1 MFDNDEIREIAEDKK
16 IEILIGEFDIRVPT
30 GTSDMISPNAI
41 DDIERDY
48 PNIKIT
54 IGEF

>member
-1 MFDNDEIREIAEDKK
+1 MYNIIYGSEECDNK
-16 IEILIGEFDIRVPT
+16 ILDIRVPT
-30 GTSDMISPNAI
+30 GTSDMISQNAI

>member
-1 MFDNDEIREIAEDKK
+1 MFDNDEIREIGTAWCNTQK
-16 IEILIGEFDIRVPT
+16 LDIRVPT